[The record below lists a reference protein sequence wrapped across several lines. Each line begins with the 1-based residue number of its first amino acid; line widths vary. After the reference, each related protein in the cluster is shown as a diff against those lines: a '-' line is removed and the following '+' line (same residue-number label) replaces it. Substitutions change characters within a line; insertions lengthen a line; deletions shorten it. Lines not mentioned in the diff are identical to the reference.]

1 MEKNKTVSGLKKQLA
16 AAIAMVLVAAISLGT
31 STYAWFVNNT
41 KVTAGTT
48 KVSATTANTLLI
60 KDKDDKWATTYTFDD
75 ANTNFAPVS
84 TIGKGDATAF
94 DFSTQNNWAKD
105 TSNAITVN
113 KVSKVAD
120 SNSYWTK
127 NFEIKASQACK
138 LYLDT
143 DTKFETAG
151 AGNTMN
157 KVLRLALVV
166 KDSND
171 NWKKTVIYQIDH
183 DTNADGN
190 YNTTLEALSADGIN
204 KAISGFET
212 TGEGN
217 STTAGTAQ
225 ADALVS
231 PATKQIG
238 SSTSRNYA
246 LATAGADNS
255 LAATVGS
262 ADELYAFTQNNEVVK
277 ITAYIWME
285 GCDDDCNNVTVATI
299 TGAANTV
306 TATLGFCAGSAD

>member
-60 KDKDDKWATTYTFDD
+60 KNENNEWATTYTFDD
-75 ANTNFAPVS
+75 TNTNFVPVS

-94 DFSTQNNWAKD
+94 DFFTQNNWAKD

-113 KVSKVAD
+113 KVSNATAG
-120 SNSYWTK
+120 SYWTK
-127 NFEIKASQACK
+127 DFEIKASQACK

-171 NWKKTVIYQIDH
+171 NWKKTVMYQIDPEKN
-183 DTNADGN
+183 TGN
-190 YNTTLEALSADGIN
+190 TYNTTLEALSADGIN
-204 KAISGFET
+204 NAISGFET

-225 ADALVS
+225 AGALVS

-238 SSTSRNYA
+238 SSTSRDYA

-262 ADELYAFTQNNEVVK
+262 ADELYDFTQNNEVVK

-285 GCDDDCNNVTVATI
+285 GCDYDCNNNTVATI

-306 TATLGFCAGSAD
+306 TATLGFCAGSAN

>member
-48 KVSATTANTLLI
+48 KVSATTTNTLLI

-75 ANTNFAPVS
+75 TNTSFVPVS

-94 DFSTQNNWAKD
+94 DFFTQNNWAKD

-113 KVSKVAD
+113 KVSNATTD
-120 SNSYWTK
+120 SYWTK

-157 KVLRLALVV
+157 KVLRLALVI

-183 DTNADGN
+183 DTNADGS
-190 YNTTLEALSADGIN
+190 YNTTLEDLSADGIN
-204 KAISGFET
+204 NAISGFET

-217 STTAGTAQ
+217 TTTAGTAQ
-225 ADALVS
+225 AEALVS

-255 LAATVGS
+255 LAATVGN

-285 GCDDDCNNVTVATI
+285 GCDHDCNNDTVATI

-306 TATLGFCAGSAD
+306 TATLGFCAGSVN

>member
-16 AAIAMVLVAAISLGT
+16 AAIAMVLVAAISLDT

-60 KDKDDKWATTYTFDD
+60 KNKDNEWATTYTFDD
-75 ANTNFAPVS
+75 TNTNFVPVS

-94 DFSTQNNWAKD
+94 DFFTQNNWAKD

-113 KVSKVAD
+113 KVSNATAG
-120 SNSYWTK
+120 SYWTK
-127 NFEIKASQACK
+127 DFEIKASQACK

-157 KVLRLALVV
+157 KVLRLALVI

-183 DTNADGN
+183 DTDADN
-190 YNTTLEALSADGIN
+190 TYNTTLETLSADGIN
-204 KAISGFET
+204 RAISGFET

-225 ADALVS
+225 AESLVS

-255 LAATVGS
+255 LDATVGN

-285 GCDDDCNNVTVATI
+285 GCDYDCNNGTVATI
-299 TGAANTV
+299 TGADNTV
-306 TATLGFCAGSAD
+306 TATLGFCAGSAN

>member
-60 KDKDDKWATTYTFDD
+60 KNENNEWATTYTFDD
-75 ANTNFAPVS
+75 TNTNFVPVS

-94 DFSTQNNWAKD
+94 AFFTQNNWAKD

-113 KVSKVAD
+113 KVSNATTD
-120 SNSYWTK
+120 SYWTK

-143 DTKFETAG
+143 DTKFETAD

-157 KVLRLALVV
+157 KVLRLALVI

-190 YNTTLEALSADGIN
+190 YNTTLEALSADGIS

-285 GCDDDCNNVTVATI
+285 GCDHDCNNDTVATI

-306 TATLGFCAGSAD
+306 TATLGFCAGSAN

>member
-1 MEKNKTVSGLKKQLA
+1 
-16 AAIAMVLVAAISLGT
+16 MVLVAAISLGT

-60 KDKDDKWATTYTFDD
+60 KNKDNEWATTYTFDD
-75 ANTNFAPVS
+75 TNTNFVPVS

-94 DFSTQNNWAKD
+94 DFFTQNNWAKD

-113 KVSKVAD
+113 KVSNATAG
-120 SNSYWTK
+120 SYWTK
-127 NFEIKASQACK
+127 DFEIKASQACK

-157 KVLRLALVV
+157 KVLRLALVI

-183 DTNADGN
+183 DTDADN
-190 YNTTLEALSADGIN
+190 TYNTTLETLSADGIN
-204 KAISGFET
+204 RAISGFET

-225 ADALVS
+225 AESLVS

-255 LAATVGS
+255 LDATVGN

-285 GCDDDCNNVTVATI
+285 GCDYDCNNGTVATI
-299 TGAANTV
+299 TGADNTV
-306 TATLGFCAGSAD
+306 TATLGFCAGSAN

>member
-94 DFSTQNNWAKD
+94 DFFTQNNWAKD

-113 KVSKVAD
+113 KVSNATTD
-120 SNSYWTK
+120 SYWTK

-190 YNTTLEALSADGIN
+190 YNTTLEALSADGIS

-255 LAATVGS
+255 LAATVGN

-285 GCDDDCNNVTVATI
+285 GCDYDCNNGTVATI

-306 TATLGFCAGSAD
+306 TATLGFCAGSST

>member
-94 DFSTQNNWAKD
+94 DFFTQNNWAKD

-190 YNTTLEALSADGIN
+190 YNTTLEALSADGIS

-255 LAATVGS
+255 LAATVGN

-285 GCDDDCNNVTVATI
+285 GCDYDCNNGTVATI

-306 TATLGFCAGSAD
+306 TATLGFCAGSST

>member
-41 KVTAGTT
+41 KVTAGKT

-60 KDKDDKWATTYTFDD
+60 KNENDEWATTYDFGDTETH
-75 ANTNFAPVS
+75 TNFVPVS
-84 TIGKGDATAF
+84 TIGKNSADEF
-94 DFSTQNNWAKD
+94 EFFTQNDWGKN
-105 TSNAITVN
+105 TSNKITVN

-143 DTKFETAG
+143 DTKFETG

-183 DTNADGN
+183 DKNADGS
-190 YNTTLEALSADGIN
+190 YNTTLEDASSADGIN
-204 KAISGFET
+204 NAISGFDT
-212 TGEGN
+212 TGGSATEG
-217 STTAGTAQ
+217 AAQ
-225 ADALVS
+225 VGAIVS
-231 PATKQIG
+231 PATKWIV
-238 SSTSRNYA
+238 SSTPRSNA
-246 LATAGADNS
+246 LATARDDNS
-255 LAATVGS
+255 LDVTVNAA
-262 ADELYAFTQNNEVVK
+262 DMLYEFTRTNEVVN

-285 GCDDDCNNVTVATI
+285 GCDYDCNNDTVATI

-306 TATLGFCAGSAD
+306 TATLGFCAGNAN

>member
-41 KVTAGTT
+41 KVTVGTT

-60 KDKDDKWATTYTFDD
+60 KNKDNEWATTYTFDD
-75 ANTNFAPVS
+75 TNTNFVPVS

-94 DFSTQNNWAKD
+94 DFFTQNNWAKD

-113 KVSKVAD
+113 KVSNATAG
-120 SNSYWTK
+120 SYWTK
-127 NFEIKASQACK
+127 DFEIKASQACK

-157 KVLRLALVV
+157 KVLRLALVI

-183 DTNADGN
+183 DTDADN
-190 YNTTLEALSADGIN
+190 TYNTTLETLSADGIN
-204 KAISGFET
+204 RAISGFET

-225 ADALVS
+225 AESLVS

-255 LAATVGS
+255 LDATVGN

-285 GCDDDCNNVTVATI
+285 GCDYDCNNGTVATI
-299 TGAANTV
+299 TGADNTV
-306 TATLGFCAGSAD
+306 TATLGFCAGSAN

>member
-60 KDKDDKWATTYTFDD
+60 KNKDNEWATTYTFDD
-75 ANTNFAPVS
+75 TNTNFVPVS

-94 DFSTQNNWAKD
+94 DFFTQNNWAKD

-113 KVSKVAD
+113 KVSNATAG
-120 SNSYWTK
+120 SYWTK
-127 NFEIKASQACK
+127 DFEIKASQACK

-157 KVLRLALVV
+157 KVLRLALVI

-183 DTNADGN
+183 DTDADN
-190 YNTTLEALSADGIN
+190 TYNTTLETLSADGIN
-204 KAISGFET
+204 RAISGFET

-225 ADALVS
+225 AESLVS

-255 LAATVGS
+255 LDATVGN

-285 GCDDDCNNVTVATI
+285 GCDYDCNNGTVATI
-299 TGAANTV
+299 TGADNTV
-306 TATLGFCAGSAD
+306 TATLGFCAGSAN

>member
-41 KVTAGTT
+41 KVTAGKT

-60 KDKDDKWATTYTFDD
+60 KNENNEWATTYTFDD
-75 ANTNFAPVS
+75 TNTNFVPVS

-94 DFSTQNNWAKD
+94 DFFTQNDWAKD

-113 KVSKVAD
+113 KVSNATTD
-120 SNSYWTK
+120 SYWTK
-127 NFEIKASQACK
+127 DFEIKASQACK

-157 KVLRLALVV
+157 KVLRLALVI

-190 YNTTLEALSADGIN
+190 YNTTLEALSADGIS

-285 GCDDDCNNVTVATI
+285 GCDHDCNNDTVATI

>member
-48 KVSATTANTLLI
+48 KVSATTTNTLLI

-75 ANTNFAPVS
+75 TKTTFVPVS

-94 DFSTQNNWAKD
+94 DFFTQNNWAKD
-105 TSNAITVN
+105 TSGEITVN
-113 KVSKVAD
+113 KVSSATTD
-120 SNSYWTK
+120 SYWTK

-151 AGNTMN
+151 TDNTMN
-157 KVLRLALVV
+157 KVLRLALVI

-183 DTNADGN
+183 DTNADGS
-190 YNTTLEALSADGIN
+190 YNTTLEALSADGISN
-204 KAISGFET
+204 AISGFET

-217 STTAGTAQ
+217 SATAGTAK
-225 ADALVS
+225 AGALVS
-231 PATKQIG
+231 AATKQIG

-285 GCDDDCNNVTVATI
+285 GCDHDCNNDTVATI

-306 TATLGFCAGSAD
+306 TATLGFCAGQN

>member
-75 ANTNFAPVS
+75 TNTNFAPVS

-94 DFSTQNNWAKD
+94 DFFTQNNWAKD

-113 KVSKVAD
+113 KVSNATTD
-120 SNSYWTK
+120 SYWTK

-190 YNTTLEALSADGIN
+190 YNTTLEALSADGIS

-217 STTAGTAQ
+217 TATAGTAQ

-285 GCDDDCNNVTVATI
+285 GCDHDCNNDTVATI

>member
-75 ANTNFAPVS
+75 TNTNFAPVS

-94 DFSTQNNWAKD
+94 DFFTQNNWAKD

-113 KVSKVAD
+113 KVSNATTD
-120 SNSYWTK
+120 SYWTRS
-127 NFEIKASQACK
+127 FEIKASQACK

-143 DTKFETAG
+143 DTKFVTAG
-151 AGNTMN
+151 DGNTMN
-157 KVLRLALVV
+157 KVLRLALVI

-183 DTNADGN
+183 DTNADGS
-190 YNTTLEALSADGIN
+190 YNTTLEDLSADGIS
-204 KAISGFET
+204 KAISGFVT

-225 ADALVS
+225 AGALVS
-231 PATKQIG
+231 AATKQIG

-255 LAATVGS
+255 LDATVGN

-285 GCDDDCNNVTVATI
+285 GCDHDCNNDTVATI

-306 TATLGFCAGSAD
+306 TATLGFCAGSAN

>member
-94 DFSTQNNWAKD
+94 DFFTQNNWAKD

-285 GCDDDCNNVTVATI
+285 GCDHDCNNDTVATI

-306 TATLGFCAGSAD
+306 TATLGFCAGSAN

>member
-94 DFSTQNNWAKD
+94 DFFTQNDWAKD

-113 KVSKVAD
+113 KVSNATTD
-120 SNSYWTK
+120 SYWTK

-190 YNTTLEALSADGIN
+190 YNTTLEALSADGIS

-255 LAATVGS
+255 LAATVGN

-285 GCDDDCNNVTVATI
+285 GCDYDCNNGTVATI

-306 TATLGFCAGSAD
+306 TATLGFCAGSST

>member
-94 DFSTQNNWAKD
+94 DFFTQNNWAKD

-225 ADALVS
+225 AGALVS

-238 SSTSRNYA
+238 SSTSRDYA

-255 LAATVGS
+255 LAATVGN

-285 GCDDDCNNVTVATI
+285 GCDYDCNNDTVATI